1 MSGSRKIVITV
12 TQTCGPRA
20 TIGPRSNPLVL
31 ARPPLSSMEC
41 PLKIELVIFD
51 CDGVLVDTEPAARV
65 VLVTALES
73 ISVCAAGELAD
84 ACVGKSL
91 KDVRAFL
98 ATHAPATDDDCFWE
112 EIVLQTEL
120 AIREVLKPEP
130 SVRRVIRALGNKVCV
145 ASSGTHQK
153 IRTSLT
159 SAGLLSLFDGSIF
172 SSEDVARGKPFPDLF
187 LHAAACVGVSPRAC
201 CVIEDSAPG
210 LQAARE
216 AGMRSIHYAPEG
228 GSSHE
233 FVATAFSELPALI
246 ESIR

>member
-1 MSGSRKIVITV
+1 MA
-12 TQTCGPRA
+12 QTCGPHA
-20 TIGPRSNPLVL
+20 TLDRGSDPFVL
-31 ARPPLSSMEC
+31 AHSPLSSMEC

-73 ISVCAAGELAD
+73 LSVSAAGELAD

-112 EIVLQTEL
+112 EIILQTEL

-130 SVRRVIRALGNKVCV
+130 SVQRAIRALGDKVCV

-187 LHAAACVGVSPRAC
+187 LHAAACMGVSPSAC

-210 LQAARE
+210 LQAAKE
-216 AGMRSIHYAPEG
+216 AGMRNIHYAPGG

-233 FVATAFSELPALI
+233 LVATAFSELPALI

>member
-1 MSGSRKIVITV
+1 
-12 TQTCGPRA
+12 
-20 TIGPRSNPLVL
+20 
-31 ARPPLSSMEC
+31 MEC

-73 ISVCAAGELAD
+73 ISVSAAGELAD

-112 EIVLQTEL
+112 AIVLQTEL
-120 AIREVLKPEP
+120 AIKEVLKPEP
-130 SVRRVIRALGNKVCV
+130 SVHRDSCV
-145 ASSGTHQK
+145 GQQ
-153 IRTSLT
+153 SLRCLQRHAPEDSHVAHLT
-159 SAGLLSLFDGSIF
+159 GLLSLFEGSIF

-187 LHAAACVGVSPRAC
+187 LHAAACMSVSPRAC

-210 LQAARE
+210 LEAARE
-216 AGMRSIHYAPEG
+216 AGMRSIHYAPAG
-228 GSSHE
+228 SSSHE
-233 FVATAFSELPALI
+233 LVATSFSQLPALI
-246 ESIR
+246 ESLR

>member
-1 MSGSRKIVITV
+1 MER
-12 TQTCGPRA
+12 
-20 TIGPRSNPLVL
+20 PLN
-31 ARPPLSSMEC
+31 
-41 PLKIELVIFD
+41 IELVIFD

-73 ISVCAAGELAD
+73 LSVSAAGELAD

-98 ATHAPATDDDCFWE
+98 ATHAPATDDDLFWE

-120 AIREVLKPEP
+120 AIKEILKPEP
-130 SVRRVIRALGNKVCV
+130 SVHCVIRAMGEKVCV

-159 SAGLLSLFDGSIF
+159 SAGLLSLFDGGIF

-187 LHAAACVGVSPRAC
+187 LHAAACMSVSPRAC

-210 LQAARE
+210 LEAARE
-216 AGMRSIHYAPEG
+216 AGMRSIHYAPAG
-228 GSSHE
+228 SSSHE
-233 FVATAFSELPALI
+233 LVATSFSQLPALI
-246 ESIR
+246 ESLR

>member
-1 MSGSRKIVITV
+1 M
-12 TQTCGPRA
+12 TQTCSPRA
-20 TIGPRSNPLVL
+20 TLIPRSNRFALACFPLG
-31 ARPPLSSMEC
+31 SMRC

-51 CDGVLVDTEPAARV
+51 CDGVLVDTEPTARV

-73 ISVCAAGELAD
+73 LSVSAAGELAD

-91 KDVRAFL
+91 KDVRSFL

-112 EIVLQTEL
+112 EIALQTEL
-120 AIREVLKPEP
+120 AIKGVLKPEP
-130 SVRRVIRALGNKVCV
+130 SVKRVIRELGDKVCV

-153 IRTSLT
+153 IRTSLN
-159 SAGLLSLFDGSIF
+159 SAGLLSLFDGRIF
-172 SSEDVARGKPFPDLF
+172 SSEDVDRGKPFPDLF
-187 LHAAACVGVSPRAC
+187 LHAATCMGVSPRSC

-216 AGMRSIHYAPEG
+216 AGMRSIHYAPGG
-228 GSSHE
+228 GSSHKL
-233 FVATAFSELPALI
+233 VATTFSQLLALI

>member
-1 MSGSRKIVITV
+1 MA
-12 TQTCGPRA
+12 QTCGPHA
-20 TIGPRSNPLVL
+20 TLAPGSDPVVL
-31 ARPPLSSMEC
+31 AYSPLSSMEC

-73 ISVCAAGELAD
+73 LSVSAAGELAD

-112 EIVLQTEL
+112 EVVLQTEL
-120 AIREVLKPEP
+120 AIKEVLKPEP
-130 SVRRVIRALGNKVCV
+130 SVHRVIRALGNKVCV

-159 SAGLLSLFDGSIF
+159 SAGLLSFFDGSIY

-187 LHAAACVGVSPRAC
+187 LHAAACMGVSPRAC

-210 LQAARE
+210 LQAASE

-233 FVATAFSELPALI
+233 LVATTFSELPALI

>member
-1 MSGSRKIVITV
+1 MAQS
-12 TQTCGPRA
+12 CGPHA
-20 TIGPRSNPLVL
+20 TLDPGSDQFVV
-31 ARPPLSSMEC
+31 AHSPLSSMEC

-73 ISVCAAGELAD
+73 LSVSAAGELAD

-120 AIREVLKPEP
+120 AIKEVLKPEP
-130 SVRRVIRALGNKVCV
+130 SVRRVIRALDNKVCV

-172 SSEDVARGKPFPDLF
+172 SSEDVARGKPSPDLF
-187 LHAAACVGVSPRAC
+187 LHAAACMGVSPSAC

-210 LQAARE
+210 LQAAKE
-216 AGMRSIHYAPEG
+216 AGMQSIHYAPGG

-233 FVATAFSELPALI
+233 LVATTFSQLPVLI
-246 ESIR
+246 DSIR